1 MRQTVLDVLHYLF
14 EQYLG
19 EGGDPALDQRR
30 LQAELHDAGF
40 SEPDVAR
47 AFDWLQGLSGETD
60 DTALSVLP
68 SATAIRVFAESEAD
82 RLSTEIRGFIHFLGH
97 AGVLNAQCR
106 EMVIDRL
113 MALESDEI
121 DLDQA
126 RWVVLMVLFNQPG
139 QEDSA
144 AMLED
149 LLLDESVRCLH

>member
-19 EGGDPALDQRR
+19 EGSDPALDQQR

-47 AFDWLQGLSGETD
+47 AFDWLQALSGEAEEGGLT
-60 DTALSVLP
+60 TQPAATSV
-68 SATAIRVFAESEAD
+68 RVFADSEQE
-82 RLSTEIRGFIHFLGH
+82 RLSTEVRGFIHFLGQ

-113 MALESDEI
+113 MALDTDDI
-121 DLDQA
+121 DIDQA

-144 AMLED
+144 VILED
-149 LLLDESVRCLH
+149 LLHDDALRSLH

>member
-19 EGGDPALDQRR
+19 EGSEPALDQRR

-40 SEPDVAR
+40 SEPDVER
-47 AFDWLQGLSGETD
+47 AFDWLQGLSGEQAEALT
-60 DTALSVLP
+60 TAP
-68 SATAIRVFAESEAD
+68 SAGAMRVFCDIEMERLGAD
-82 RLSTEIRGFIHFLGH
+82 VRGFVHFLGQ

-106 EMVIDRL
+106 ETVIDRL
-113 MALESDEI
+113 MALDSDEI

-139 QEDSA
+139 QEDTA
-144 AMLED
+144 ALLED
-149 LLLDESVRCLH
+149 LLIDDSVRCLH

>member
-19 EGGDPALDQRR
+19 EGNEPAIDQRR

-47 AFDWLQGLSGETD
+47 AFDWLQGLSSEQEE
-60 DTALSVLP
+60 ALTTNP
-68 SATAIRVFAESEAD
+68 SAGSMRVFCDIEVE
-82 RLSTEIRGFIHFLGH
+82 RLSADVRGFIHFLGQVG
-97 AGVLNAQCR
+97 ALNAQCR

-113 MALESDEI
+113 MALDADDI
-121 DLDQA
+121 DLEQA

-144 AMLED
+144 AMLEE
-149 LLLDESVRCLH
+149 LFVDESVRSIH

>member
-19 EGGDPALDQRR
+19 EGTESALDQRR

-40 SEPDVAR
+40 SEPDVER
-47 AFDWLQGLSGETD
+47 AFDWLQGLSGEQAD
-60 DTALSVLP
+60 ALSATP
-68 SATAIRVFAESEAD
+68 SAGSMRIFCDIEME
-82 RLSTEIRGFIHFLGH
+82 RLSADMRGFIHFLGQ

-106 EMVIDRL
+106 ETVIDRL
-113 MALESDEI
+113 MALDTDEI
-121 DLDQA
+121 DLEQA

-144 AMLED
+144 ALLED
-149 LLLDESVRCLH
+149 LLVDEASRSLH

>member
-19 EGGDPALDQRR
+19 EGGEPTLDQRR

-40 SEPDVAR
+40 SEPDVER
-47 AFDWLQGLSGETD
+47 AFDWLQGLSGEQAESLT
-60 DTALSVLP
+60 TTP
-68 SATAIRVFAESEAD
+68 SAGSLRVFCDIEVE
-82 RLSTEIRGFIHFLGH
+82 RLGVEVRGFIHFLGQ

-106 EMVIDRL
+106 ETVIDRL
-113 MALESDEI
+113 MALDSDDI

-139 QEDSA
+139 QEDSTA
-144 AMLED
+144 IFED
-149 LLLDESVRCLH
+149 LFIDEAARCLH